1 VGRHRPLGTV
11 SAEGGVVK
19 YLLLIYSNPENWEHP
34 MFLRN
39 PEFLAMS
46 ATEREAL
53 TEQSDALHR
62 EIAESGELLVAAALA
77 DPVNTRSVRVRDGV
91 LATTDGPYMEIKEQL
106 AGYLVVDCESVE
118 RAVEIASRIPDARFG
133 GVQVQPIMDM
143 SGQEM

>member
-1 VGRHRPLGTV
+1 MR
-11 SAEGGVVK
+11 AEGDVVK

-46 ATEREAL
+46 AAERDAL
-53 TEQSDALHR
+53 SGQSDALHQ
-62 EIAESGELLVAAALA
+62 EIIESGELLVAAALA
-77 DPVNTRSVRVRDGV
+77 DPVNTRTVRVRDGV
-91 LATTDGPYMEIKEQL
+91 PVTTDGPYAEIKEQL
-106 AGYLVVDCESVE
+106 AGYLVVDCESTE